1 GDVLGLELLD
11 EGPHRLVELGE
22 AGGVAPFGGD
32 VGSVDDYVV
41 DRHGMPG
48 VREGGGPRSGV
59 ALGGGG
65 PPGSPICRDT
75 AGALRVAR
83 TALPDG
89 GAGPH
94 EGPSAGYFAGRRVDM
109 VCSIGPGACQSGS
122 KPATI
127 SSAMPRCRSR
137 WWLQKVRTH
146 TVSVP
151 VTT

>member
-1 GDVLGLELLD
+1 RLLVGLPLLAVDAVGEGGVDDDGDVLGLELLD

-75 AGALRVAR
+75 AGALR
-83 TALPDG
+83 
-89 GAGPH
+89 
-94 EGPSAGYFAGRRVDM
+94 
-109 VCSIGPGACQSGS
+109 
-122 KPATI
+122 
-127 SSAMPRCRSR
+127 
-137 WWLQKVRTH
+137 
-146 TVSVP
+146 
-151 VTT
+151 